1 VLEASLIQKGGNGFD
16 TLPKRDGGG
25 SVGSSTNRCCSQSAR
40 RKAGS
45 YGSLESLALELGN
58 SYTALPVRDTKMPV
72 CGQED
77 GGGVVAK
84 RLSVMDGTR

>member
-1 VLEASLIQKGGNGFD
+1 MVD
-16 TLPKRDGGG
+16 TPDPKWDGGEREG
-25 SVGSSTNRCCSQSAR
+25 CLSQAYCLQPAR

-77 GGGVVAK
+77 RGGVVAK
-84 RLSVMDGTR
+84 CPSVMEGTG